1 MEYKKKGGTAEKSG
15 CIRKK
20 LPFPGYTVEKC
31 TVTVKFSFFLYSLTF
46 RNEISQIHTKR
57 EDWKSRRLKEC
68 VKGDKKSLGLNICNT
83 IKLQK

>member
-1 MEYKKKGGTAEKSG
+1 MYKKEASISRIHSG
-15 CIRKK
+15 KMYSNCQI
-20 LPFPGYTVEKC
+20 L
-31 TVTVKFSFFLYSLTF
+31 FFLYSLTF